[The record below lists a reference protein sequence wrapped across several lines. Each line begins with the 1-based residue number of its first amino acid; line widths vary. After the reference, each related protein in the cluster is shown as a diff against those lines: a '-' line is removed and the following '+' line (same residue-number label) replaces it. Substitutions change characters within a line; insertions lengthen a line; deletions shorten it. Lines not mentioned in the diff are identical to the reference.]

1 MNSVPLQI
9 KLHPLC
15 NIKIAAEI
23 LSVLESNPAVC
34 VSEAAKIVGCSEI
47 TARKHL
53 LRIVKAGLAIEK
65 RFGKARVFM
74 IKKKEGE
81 GVLL

>member
-1 MNSVPLQI
+1 MNSAPLKI
-9 KLHPLC
+9 ELHPLC
-15 NIKIAAEI
+15 NTKIAAEI

-34 VSEAAKIVGCSEI
+34 VSETAKIVGCSEI

-65 RFGKARVFM
+65 RFGKARVFI
-74 IKKKEGE
+74 IKRQDEDG
-81 GVLL
+81 GLL

>member
-1 MNSVPLQI
+1 MKSTLLHI
-9 KLHPLC
+9 ELHPLC
-15 NIKIAAEI
+15 NTKIAAEI

-53 LRIVKAGLAIEK
+53 LRIVKGGLAIEK

-74 IKKKEGE
+74 IKKQDEDG
-81 GVLL
+81 GLL